1 MRTGLDL
8 FDPLLGCGASY
19 MTRLRHLRLNCISS
33 VALCALLVQK
43 DKTLSNFPLSGL
55 DTFWTL
61 NFKRLWKVFLRSVPE
76 LAQAHGVA
84 ET

>member
-1 MRTGLDL
+1 MVVPTLTLVASTMRPRVSIREGRTCCTV
-8 FDPLLGCGASY
+8 F
-19 MTRLRHLRLNCISS
+19 SS

>member
-1 MRTGLDL
+1 M
-8 FDPLLGCGASY
+8 
-19 MTRLRHLRLNCISS
+19 RLRVSIRVAAHLLHCISS

-61 NFKRLWKVFLRSVPE
+61 NFKRLRKVFLRSVPE